1 MPAAL
6 THKPVIG
13 RAALLE
19 AASSLRL
26 VGATASASAR
36 LIRMLCDE
44 TVGADELSIRIERDP
59 VLCARVLRVANSAF
73 YAQQRSVTSIRR
85 ALLVVGLNAV
95 RGIAAAACIDQV
107 MPPRV
112 AALPDTP
119 ALLRH
124 SLATGLASEMLAAC
138 RFPALMTEA
147 FIAGLLHNLGVIIQ
161 AIVDPGGTTA
171 MIASLG
177 SRAPTDIRAL
187 EAHHAAIAH
196 EEAIAVVFDAWQLPH
211 SLIAAASHHHLP
223 GGAAENHRPLAM
235 LVGTAAR
242 LGATCGNAFSLE
254 PTGPGLDSD
263 SESTGLLQ
271 LSERELGGFRE
282 ELPKRVTHL
291 LAALG

>member
-1 MPAAL
+1 MSVAL
-6 THKPVIG
+6 THKPVIC

-138 RFPALMTEA
+138 RFPALMAEA

-161 AIVDPGGTTA
+161 AIVDPSGTTG
-171 MIASLG
+171 MIAALG

-187 EAHHAAIAH
+187 ERHHAAIAH
-196 EEAIAVVFDAWQLPH
+196 EEAIAVVFDTWQLPH

-223 GGAAENHRPLAM
+223 GGAPETHRPLAM
-235 LVGTAAR
+235 VVGTAAR
-242 LGATCGNAFSLE
+242 LGATYGNAFSLE
-254 PTGPGLDSD
+254 PTGPALDSD
-263 SESTGLLQ
+263 SESGLLQ
-271 LSERELGGFRE
+271 LSDREVSAFRD

>member
-1 MPAAL
+1 MSAASSP
-6 THKPVIG
+6 HKPVIC

-19 AASSLRL
+19 AATSLRL

-138 RFPALMTEA
+138 RFPALTDRSVHRRPA
-147 FIAGLLHNLGVIIQ
+147 SQ
-161 AIVDPGGTTA
+161 PGRHHPGDRRPVRYD
-171 MIASLG
+171 SNDRRLWG
-177 SRAPTDIRAL
+177 RRRLPTSG
-187 EAHHAAIAH
+187 
-196 EEAIAVVFDAWQLPH
+196 H
-211 SLIAAASHHHLP
+211 SS
-223 GGAAENHRPLAM
+223 
-235 LVGTAAR
+235 
-242 LGATCGNAFSLE
+242 GATQPSRMRRPSQLCLIHGSSL
-254 PTGPGLDSD
+254 
-263 SESTGLLQ
+263 
-271 LSERELGGFRE
+271 
-282 ELPKRVTHL
+282 THSSPPRHITICPPRRRKTIVRSRCSW
-291 LAALG
+291 ARQHD

>member
-1 MPAAL
+1 MSVAL
-6 THKPVIG
+6 THKPVIC

-112 AALPDTP
+112 AALPDTS

-138 RFPALMTEA
+138 RFPALLAEA

-161 AIVDPGGTTA
+161 AIVDPSGTTA
-171 MIASLG
+171 MIAALG
-177 SRAPTDIRAL
+177 SRAPSDIRAL
-187 EAHHAAIAH
+187 ERHHAAIAH
-196 EEAIAVVFDAWQLPH
+196 EEAIAVVFDTWQLPH

-223 GGAAENHRPLAM
+223 GGAPENYRPLAM
-235 LVGTAAR
+235 VVGTAAR
-242 LGATCGNAFSLE
+242 LAATYGNAFSLE
-254 PTGPGLDSD
+254 PTGPGFDSD
-263 SESTGLLQ
+263 SESGLLQ
-271 LSERELGGFRE
+271 LSDREVGAFRD

>member
-1 MPAAL
+1 MSVAV
-6 THKPVIG
+6 TDKPLIC
-13 RAALLE
+13 RATLLE

-59 VLCARVLRVANSAF
+59 VLCARVLRVANSSF

-112 AALPDTP
+112 AALPDTS

-138 RFPALMTEA
+138 RSPALMAEA

-161 AIVDPGGTTA
+161 AIVDPSGTTA
-171 MIASLG
+171 MLASLG
-177 SRAPTDIRAL
+177 SQAPTDIRAL
-187 EAHHAAIAH
+187 EQRYAAIAH

-223 GGAAENHRPLAM
+223 TEAPENHRPLAM
-235 LVGTAAR
+235 LVGTGAR
-242 LGATCGNAFSLE
+242 LSAAYGNSFSLE
-254 PTGPGLDSD
+254 PTQLRLASDNEPPNLLDL
-263 SESTGLLQ
+263 T
-271 LSERELGGFRE
+271 ERELSAFRV

-291 LAALG
+291 MTALE

>member
-1 MPAAL
+1 MSATL
-6 THKPVIG
+6 THKPVIC

-59 VLCARVLRVANSAF
+59 VLCARVLRVANSAY

-85 ALLVVGLNAV
+85 ALIVVGLNAV

-107 MPPRV
+107 MPPRI
-112 AALPDTP
+112 AALPDTS

-161 AIVDPGGTTA
+161 AIVDPSGTTA

-177 SRAPTDIRAL
+177 SRTPTDIRAL
-187 EAHHAAIAH
+187 ERHHAAIAH
-196 EEAIAVVFDAWQLPH
+196 EDAIAVVFDAWQLPH

-223 GGAAENHRPLAM
+223 AEAPENHRPLAM

-242 LGATCGNAFSLE
+242 LSATHGNAFSLE

-271 LSERELGGFRE
+271 LSERELAGFRE

>member
-1 MPAAL
+1 MCAAV
-6 THKPVIG
+6 TDKPLIR
-13 RAALLE
+13 RATLLE
-19 AASSLRL
+19 AAGSLRL

-36 LIRMLCDE
+36 LIRLLCDE

-59 VLCARVLRVANSAF
+59 VLCARVLRVANSPF

-112 AALPDTP
+112 AALPDIS

-138 RFPALMTEA
+138 RSPALMAEA

-161 AIVDPGGTTA
+161 AIVDPSGTTA

-177 SRAPTDIRAL
+177 SQAPTDIRAL
-187 EAHHAAIAH
+187 ERHHSAIPH
-196 EEAIAVVFDAWQLPH
+196 EEAIAAVFDAWQLPH

-223 GGAAENHRPLAM
+223 AEAPEKHRPLAM
-235 LVGTAAR
+235 LVGTGAR
-242 LGATCGNAFSLE
+242 LSAACGNAFSLE
-254 PTGPGLDSD
+254 PTQLWLTSD
-263 SESTGLLQ
+263 DERPNLLE
-271 LSERELGGFRE
+271 LSERELSTFQE
-282 ELPKRVTHL
+282 ELPARVTHL
-291 LAALG
+291 MSALG

>member
-1 MPAAL
+1 MSATA
-6 THKPVIG
+6 TDKPVIR

-44 TVGADELSIRIERDP
+44 TVGSDELSIRIERDP

-85 ALLVVGLNAV
+85 ALQVVGLNAV

-107 MPPRV
+107 IPPRV

-138 RFPALMTEA
+138 RFPALMGEA
-147 FIAGLLHNLGVIIQ
+147 FIGGLLHNLGVIIQ
-161 AIVDPGGTTA
+161 AIVDPSGTTA

-187 EAHHAAIAH
+187 ERQHAAIAH

-223 GGAAENHRPLAM
+223 AQAPENHRPLAM
-235 LVGTAAR
+235 LVGTGAR
-242 LGATCGNAFSLE
+242 LSAAFGNAFSLE
-254 PTGPGLDSD
+254 PTQLRLDSD
-263 SESTGLLQ
+263 SEPPSLLE
-271 LSERELGGFRE
+271 LSDRELSAFRE
-282 ELPKRVTHL
+282 ELPQRVTHL
-291 LAALG
+291 MSALG

>member
-1 MPAAL
+1 MSATA
-6 THKPVIG
+6 TDKPVIR
-13 RAALLE
+13 RATLLE

-44 TVGADELSIRIERDP
+44 TVGSDELSIRIERDP

-85 ALLVVGLNAV
+85 ALQVVGLNAV

-107 MPPRV
+107 IPPRV

-138 RFPALMTEA
+138 RFPALMGEA
-147 FIAGLLHNLGVIIQ
+147 FIGGLLHNLGVIIQ
-161 AIVDPGGTTA
+161 AIVDPSGTTA

-187 EAHHAAIAH
+187 ERRHAAIAH
-196 EEAIAVVFDAWQLPH
+196 EEAIAVVFDVWQLPH

-223 GGAAENHRPLAM
+223 AQAPESHRPLAM
-235 LVGTAAR
+235 LVGTGAR
-242 LGATCGNAFSLE
+242 LSAAFGNAFSLE
-254 PTGPGLDSD
+254 PTLLRLDSD
-263 SESTGLLQ
+263 SEPPGLLE
-271 LSERELGGFRE
+271 LSDRELSAFRE

-291 LAALG
+291 LSALG

>member
-1 MPAAL
+1 MATAVID
-6 THKPVIG
+6 KPPICQ
-13 RAALLE
+13 ATLLE
-19 AASSLRL
+19 AARSLRL
-26 VGATASASAR
+26 VGGTASQSAC

-59 VLCARVLRVANSAF
+59 VLCARVLRIANSSF

-124 SLATGLASEMLAAC
+124 SLATGLASEMLAAW
-138 RFPALMTEA
+138 RFPGLVNEA
-147 FIAGLLHNLGVIIQ
+147 FIAGLLHNLGVTIQ
-161 AIVDPGGTTA
+161 AIVDPAGTAA
-171 MIASLG
+171 MIASLD

-187 EAHHAAIAH
+187 EQRHSAITH
-196 EEAIAVVFDAWQLPH
+196 EEAGAVVFDAWQLPR

-223 GGAAENHRPLAM
+223 AEAPEKHRPLAM
-235 LVGTAAR
+235 LIGTAAR
-242 LGATCGNAFSLE
+242 LSAASGNAFSLE
-254 PTGPGLDSD
+254 PTELPSAADTEQPSLLD
-263 SESTGLLQ
+263 
-271 LSERELGGFRE
+271 LSERELNTLWD
-282 ELPKRVTHL
+282 ELPKRVAHL
-291 LAALG
+291 TAALE

>member
-1 MPAAL
+1 
-6 THKPVIG
+6 
-13 RAALLE
+13 
-19 AASSLRL
+19 
-26 VGATASASAR
+26 
-36 LIRMLCDE
+36 
-44 TVGADELSIRIERDP
+44 
-59 VLCARVLRVANSAF
+59 
-73 YAQQRSVTSIRR
+73 
-85 ALLVVGLNAV
+85 
-95 RGIAAAACIDQV
+95 
-107 MPPRV
+107 
-112 AALPDTP
+112 
-119 ALLRH
+119 
-124 SLATGLASEMLAAC
+124 MLAAC

-147 FIAGLLHNLGVIIQ
+147 FMAGLLHNLGVIIQ

-177 SRAPTDIRAL
+177 SQAPTDIRAL
-187 EAHHAAIAH
+187 ERHHAAIAH
-196 EEAIAVVFDAWQLPH
+196 EEAIAAVFDAWQLPH

-223 GGAAENHRPLAM
+223 AAAPENHRPLAM

-242 LGATCGNAFSLE
+242 LSATYGNAFSLE